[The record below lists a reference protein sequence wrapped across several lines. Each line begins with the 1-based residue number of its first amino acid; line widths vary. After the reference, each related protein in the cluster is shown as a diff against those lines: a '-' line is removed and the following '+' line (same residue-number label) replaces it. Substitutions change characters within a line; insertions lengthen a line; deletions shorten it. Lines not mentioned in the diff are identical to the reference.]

1 MRFRRGFSSEKSGIL
16 PDGSHAVTG
25 IKYTRLES
33 ASASTVRPIHSN
45 SVAAAIVARQIINSA
60 KTETK
65 KMETSFKTIT
75 NIHRWRLAAIT
86 LGSALAMAAA
96 GNAFAAGA
104 PVINSALTASGTV
117 GVAFSYTIKATMNP
131 TSFNATGRPAGLSV
145 DTTTGVISGTPT
157 AAGTSN
163 VTISATNSNGTGSAT
178 LVLTISLP
186 PPPTIT
192 SAVTASGT
200 QGVPGF
206 SYQITATSN
215 GPILSYGTTV
225 SVPGV
230 SFSTATGSFSGTP
243 TSAGTFS
250 GNITAT
256 NAGGTG
262 TKTVTFTIA
271 APPAPT
277 VTSAGTASGTVGTPF
292 SYQIAA
298 TNSPTS
304 FGTTVSIPGVGFSTT
319 TGSFSGTP
327 TTANTFSGN
336 ITATNAN
343 GTGSKTLTVT
353 INPQPHTAAPTASFT
368 MLPAAVWVGDTVTLD
383 GSASHTNPD
392 DGSPLIYTWQ
402 QQAPDVGTLLISLT
416 PNPPKQVI
424 ETLIAPAPQP
434 LGAVSWPVTYNLKV
448 TDNLVS
454 GGNKNTTSA
463 NQTTTVYAAPVADAE
478 PKDAHVKE
486 GDTVTLNGSATTV
499 QAGAT
504 LTYTWTA
511 PNGAT
516 LSDVHAQNPT
526 FTAPPVGP
534 GGTALTFKLMVTEHI
549 DGLSH
554 DQDSALDSVTINVD
568 NVNQPP
574 TALANTINDPS
585 NIVSMATVDENTAG
599 VTLYGFGADPDNDLL
614 TFSWTQV
621 IQPGDPVVALS
632 DNTSTTPT
640 FTAPNLTTQDHVDL
654 VFQLI
659 TNDGYLNSGPSYV
672 TIRVNN
678 TNDPP
683 VSAPT
688 VSPLSALEGDL
699 VTLDGSASRDPNNDP
714 LTYTW
719 TQVGTPAVTL
729 TPSGS
734 NATFVAPVVSAGQ
747 GSITLTFNLS
757 VSDGEFTDTKPV
769 SITVSHKNLPPVAN
783 AGVTETVPEGSTA
796 CLDGSTSY
804 DPEGDAL
811 TYAWTQ
817 LDGPPVTLDNP
828 NTSGPCFATP
838 DVGPAEA
845 DLHFQLIVT
854 DSHGAS
860 SDPAALNPPA
870 TVLVHVSYVNHPPT
884 ANPGNDQTVNEGDTV
899 SLNGSGTDPDNNT
912 LTFAWSQ
919 SSGPTVTL
927 SDPTDPKATFIAP
940 QVFCAGGVVVM
951 TLTADDG
958 YGGTDSKNVTINIAN
973 VNRLPTANAGENQQV
988 HEGDAVELHGTG
1000 DDADTEEVSSLVFQ
1014 WTQTSGT
1021 PVALSGSG
1029 KDVSFTAPN
1038 IPGGDPNASVE
1049 LGFSLTV
1056 MDSCGGST
1064 TTDPITVHVA
1074 NIPHAPVAIVQP
1086 VAPANEG
1093 ANTVMLDGSSSYD
1106 PDVGDTITFAWTQCG
1121 GPAVTLVYGPGDPNG
1136 IMPTFLTPWV
1146 SADTQ
1151 LKFKLTVTDNWGL
1164 NSSAYVTVTINNW
1177 NTPPDVTN
1185 AHADVPVLWPPDH
1198 KMIQVHILGVN
1209 DAQNNAT
1216 ITITKVT
1223 QDEPTNGLGDG
1234 DTTPDAFISASHD
1247 SVQLRAE
1254 RSGKGDGRVYRIT
1267 FTASDPETI
1276 ALGNSPTAT
1285 IKVMVPH
1292 DKKTDIAIDSGGAY
1306 DSTH

>member
-1 MRFRRGFSSEKSGIL
+1 MI
-16 PDGSHAVTG
+16 
-25 IKYTRLES
+25 
-33 ASASTVRPIHSN
+33 
-45 SVAAAIVARQIINSA
+45 
-60 KTETK
+60 
-65 KMETSFKTIT
+65 
-75 NIHRWRLAAIT
+75 
-86 LGSALAMAAA
+86 GSAFAMSFATT
-96 GNAFAAGA
+96 AFAASPPTISSGDA
-104 PVINSALTASGTV
+104 TGTV
-117 GVAFSYTIKATMNP
+117 GVAFSYTIQANMNP
-131 TSFNATGRPAGLSV
+131 TSYNATGLPPGLTV
-145 DTTTGVISGTPT
+145 NTTNGAISGTPT
-157 AAGTSN
+157 TAGTFN
-163 VTISATNSNGTGSAT
+163 PVHLSATNGSGTGT
-178 LVLTISLP
+178 KDVKFTISLP
-186 PPPTIT
+186 AAPTIT
-192 SAVTASGT
+192 SAGAASGT

-206 SYQITATSN
+206 SYQIAASSN

-230 SFSTATGSFSGTP
+230 SFSTATGLFSGTP

-262 TKTVTFTIA
+262 T
-271 APPAPT
+271 
-277 VTSAGTASGTVGTPF
+277 
-292 SYQIAA
+292 
-298 TNSPTS
+298 
-304 FGTTVSIPGVGFSTT
+304 
-319 TGSFSGTP
+319 
-327 TTANTFSGN
+327 
-336 ITATNAN
+336 
-343 GTGSKTLTVT
+343 KTLTVT

-368 MLPAAVWVGDTVTLD
+368 MLPAAVWEGDTVTLD

-402 QQAPDVGTLLISLT
+402 QQAPNVNTLLISLT

-424 ETLIAPAPQP
+424 ETFIAPAPQP

-454 GGNKNTTSA
+454 GGNKNTTSG

-478 PKDAHVKE
+478 PKDAHVNE
-486 GDTVTLNGSATTV
+486 STLVTLNGSATTV

-511 PNGAT
+511 PNGVT

-526 FTAPPVGP
+526 FTAPQVGP
-534 GGTALTFKLMVTEHI
+534 GGTALTFKLVVTEHI
-549 DGLSH
+549 DGLAH
-554 DQDSALDSVTINVD
+554 DQDSAADSVTINVD

-599 VTLYGFGADPDNDLL
+599 VTLYGFGTDPDNDVL
-614 TFSWTQV
+614 TFNWTQV
-621 IQPGDPVVALS
+621 HDPMGTPIQPGDTVVALS
-632 DNTSTTPT
+632 DNTSTTPS
-640 FTAPNLTTQDHVDL
+640 FTAPNLTTQDHIDL

-659 TNDGYLNSGPSYV
+659 ANDGYLNSGPSYV

-699 VTLDGSASRDPNNDP
+699 VTLDGSASSDPNGDT

-734 NATFVAPVVSAGQ
+734 NATFTAPIVSALQ
-747 GSITLTFNLS
+747 GSITLTFNLA
-757 VSDGEFTDTKPV
+757 VSDGEFTNTKPV

-783 AGVTETVPEGSTA
+783 AGVTETVPEGGTA

-811 TYAWTQ
+811 AYAWTQ
-817 LDGPPVTLDNP
+817 LDGPTVTLGNP
-828 NTSGPCFATP
+828 NTSGPCFVTP
-838 DVGPAEA
+838 DVGPAGA

-860 SDPAALNPPA
+860 SDPAAPAA

-884 ANPGNDQTVNEGDTV
+884 ANPGSDQTVNEGDTV

-940 QVFCAGGVVVM
+940 QVFCAGDVIVM

-958 YGGTDSKNVTINIAN
+958 YGGTDSKNVTINVAN
-973 VNRLPTANAGENQQV
+973 VNHLPTANAGENQQV

-1093 ANTVMLDGSSSYD
+1093 ANTVLLDGSSSYD

-1164 NSSAYVTVTINNW
+1164 SSSAYVTVTINNW

>member
-1 MRFRRGFSSEKSGIL
+1 M
-16 PDGSHAVTG
+16 
-25 IKYTRLES
+25 
-33 ASASTVRPIHSN
+33 HS
-45 SVAAAIVARQIINSA
+45 
-60 KTETK
+60 TETK
-65 KMETSFKTIT
+65 TPQVNPILRSGS
-75 NIHRWRLAAIT
+75 RLTTVLIAVCLT
-86 LGSALAMAAA
+86 LAAA
-96 GNAFAAGA
+96 GNAFAVA
-104 PVINSALTASGTV
+104 PNITSGNATGTV
-117 GVAFSYTIKATMNP
+117 GVAFSYQITANQAIPNG
-131 TSFNATGRPAGLSV
+131 NWGATGLPPGLPAFSVSATGLI
-145 DTTTGVISGTPT
+145 TGTPT
-157 AAGTSN
+157 TANAYSVVLSAKNASN
-163 VTISATNSNGTGSAT
+163 
-178 LVLTISLP
+178 
-186 PPPTIT
+186 
-192 SAVTASGT
+192 
-200 QGVPGF
+200 Q
-206 SYQITATSN
+206 
-215 GPILSYGTTV
+215 
-225 SVPGV
+225 
-230 SFSTATGSFSGTP
+230 
-243 TSAGTFS
+243 
-250 GNITAT
+250 
-256 NAGGTG
+256 TG

-277 VTSAGTASGTVGTPF
+277 VTSSGTASGTVGTTF
-292 SYQIAA
+292 SYQITANQA
-298 TNSPTS
+298 IPS
-304 FGTTVSIPGVGFSTT
+304 GGWDTTVSIPGVSFSTT
-319 TGSFSGTP
+319 TGQFSGTP
-327 TTANTFSGN
+327 TAVGTFSGN

-368 MLPAAVWVGDTVTLD
+368 MLPTAVWEGDTVTLD

-402 QQAPDVGTLLISLT
+402 QQAPNVATLLIALS

-424 ETLIAPAPQP
+424 ETFIAPAPQP
-434 LGAVSWPVTYNLKV
+434 LGAVSWPVTFNLKV

-454 GGNKNTTSA
+454 GGNKNATSS

-478 PKDAHVKE
+478 PKDAHVNE
-486 GDTVTLNGSATTV
+486 GTLVTLNGSATTV

-504 LTYTWTA
+504 LAYTWTA
-511 PNGAT
+511 PNGVT

-526 FTAPPVGP
+526 FTAPLVGP
-534 GGTALTFKLMVTEHI
+534 GGTALTFKLVVTEHI
-549 DGLSH
+549 DGLAH
-554 DQDSALDSVTINVD
+554 DQDSAPDSVTINVD

-574 TALANTINDPS
+574 TAYASSDPNS
-585 NIVSMATVDENTAG
+585 IVSTATVDENTVG
-599 VTLYGFGADPDNDLL
+599 VTLYGSGTDPDNDLL

-621 IQPGDPVVALS
+621 HDAMGTPIQSGDTVVALS

-640 FTAPNLTTQDHVDL
+640 FTAPNLTTQDHIDL

-659 TNDGYLNSGPSYV
+659 ANDGYLNSGPSYV

-699 VTLDGSASRDPNNDP
+699 VTLDGSASSDPNGDT

-734 NATFVAPVVSAGQ
+734 NATFVAPVVSALQ
-747 GSITLTFNLS
+747 GSITLTFNLA
-757 VSDGEFTDTKPV
+757 VFDGEFTDTKPV

-783 AGVTETVPEGSTA
+783 AGQTNPPETVPEGSTA

-838 DVGPAEA
+838 DVGPAGA

-860 SDPAALNPPA
+860 SDPAAPAA

-940 QVFCAGGVVVM
+940 QVFCAGDVIVM

-958 YGGTDSKNVTINIAN
+958 YGGTDSKDVTINVAN
-973 VNRLPTANAGENQQV
+973 VNHLPTANAGENQQV

-1056 MDSCGGST
+1056 MDSCGGLT

-1093 ANTVMLDGSSSYD
+1093 GNTVLLDGSSSYD
-1106 PDVGDTITFAWTQCG
+1106 PDVVDTITFAWEQTD
-1121 GPAVTLVYGPGDPNG
+1121 GPTVTLVYGPGDPNH

-1164 NSSAYVTVTINNW
+1164 SSSAYVTVTINNW

>member
-1 MRFRRGFSSEKSGIL
+1 
-16 PDGSHAVTG
+16 
-25 IKYTRLES
+25 
-33 ASASTVRPIHSN
+33 
-45 SVAAAIVARQIINSA
+45 
-60 KTETK
+60 
-65 KMETSFKTIT
+65 METSSKPIT
-75 NIHRWRLAAIT
+75 NIQRWRLAAIMI
-86 LGSALAMAAA
+86 GSAFTMSLATT
-96 GNAFAAGA
+96 AFAAA
-104 PVINSALTASGTV
+104 PSLNSNGNATGTV
-117 GVAFSYTIKATMNP
+117 GVAFSYQMTANQSITTWGASP
-131 TSFNATGRPAGLSV
+131 LPAGLTV
-145 DTTTGVISGTPT
+145 NAGTGLISGTPT
-157 AAGTSN
+157 AAG
-163 VTISATNSNGTGSAT
+163 ATNV
-178 LVLTISLP
+178 VLT
-186 PPPTIT
+186 
-192 SAVTASGT
+192 G
-200 QGVPGF
+200 
-206 SYQITATSN
+206 
-215 GPILSYGTTV
+215 
-225 SVPGV
+225 
-230 SFSTATGSFSGTP
+230 
-243 TSAGTFS
+243 
-250 GNITAT
+250 T
-256 NAGGTG
+256 NANGTG
-262 TKTVTFTIA
+262 TKTVTFTINP
-271 APPAPT
+271 PPAPT
-277 VTSAGTASGTVGTPF
+277 VTSSGTASGTVGTTF
-292 SYQIAA
+292 SYQITANQ
-298 TNSPTS
+298 TITS
-304 FGTTVSIPGVGFSTT
+304 YGTTVLVPGVTFSTT
-319 TGSFSGTP
+319 TGLFSGTP
-327 TTANTFSGN
+327 TTAGTFSGN
-336 ITATNAN
+336 ISATNAN

-368 MLPAAVWVGDTVTLD
+368 MLPTAVWVGDTVTLD

-402 QQAPDVGTLLISLT
+402 QQAPNVATLLISLT

-424 ETLIAPAPQP
+424 ETFIAPAPQP

-478 PKDAHVKE
+478 PKDAHVNE

-504 LTYTWTA
+504 LSYTWTA
-511 PNGAT
+511 LNGVI
-516 LSDVHAQNPT
+516 LSDVHAQSPT
-526 FTAPPVGP
+526 FMAPPVGP
-534 GGTALTFKLMVTEHI
+534 AGTALTFKLVVTEHI
-549 DGLSH
+549 DGLAH
-554 DQDSALDSVTINVD
+554 DQDSAPDSVTINVD

-574 TALANTINDPS
+574 TALANTIDDP
-585 NIVSMATVDENTAG
+585 NTIVSMATVDENTAG
-599 VTLYGFGADPDNDLL
+599 VTLYGFGADPDNNLL

-621 IQPGDPVVALS
+621 HDAMGTPIQPGDTVVALS
-632 DNTSTTPT
+632 NNTSTTPS

-659 TNDGYLNSGPSYV
+659 ANDGYLNSGPSYV
-672 TIRVNN
+672 TIIVNN

-683 VSAPT
+683 IAVPSVTP
-688 VSPLSALEGDL
+688 VSALEGDL
-699 VTLDGSASRDPNNDP
+699 VTLDGHLSSDPNNDP

-719 TQVGTPAVTL
+719 TQVGPPAVTL

-734 NATFVAPVVSAGQ
+734 NATFVAPVVSASL
-747 GSITLTFNLS
+747 GSVTLTFNLA
-757 VSDGEFTDTKPV
+757 VFDGEFTDTKPV

-783 AGVTETVPEGSTA
+783 AGVTETVPEGNTA

-804 DPEGDAL
+804 DLEGDAL

-828 NTSGPCFATP
+828 TTSGPCFDTP
-838 DVGPAEA
+838 NVGPGGA

-870 TVLVHVSYVNHPPT
+870 TVLVHVSYVNHLPT

-919 SSGPTVTL
+919 FSGPAVTL

-940 QVFCAGGVVVM
+940 QVSCAGDVIVM

-958 YGGTDSKNVTINIAN
+958 YGGTDSKNVTINVAN
-973 VNRLPTANAGENQQV
+973 VNHLPTANAGENQQV

-1021 PVALSGSG
+1021 PVTLSGSG

-1064 TTDPITVHVA
+1064 TTDPITVLVA
-1074 NIPHAPVAIVQP
+1074 NIPHAPVAVVQP
-1086 VAPANEG
+1086 LVPANEG
-1093 ANTVMLDGSSSYD
+1093 NNTVQLDGSSSYD

-1121 GPAVTLVYGPGDPNG
+1121 GPAVTLVYGPGDPSG

-1164 NSSAYVTVTINNW
+1164 SSSAYVTVTINNW

-1234 DTTPDAFISASHD
+1234 DTPIDAIISGD
-1247 SVQLRAE
+1247 SVLLRAE
-1254 RSGKGDGRVYRIT
+1254 RSGKGDGRVYSVT

-1285 IKVMVPH
+1285 IKVMVPKS
-1292 DKKTDIAIDSGGAY
+1292 KKTDIAIDSGGAY